1 MATCPAAGEFIP
13 AARSEQGSIWICV
26 VLLSAAFGHL
36 FPVCMGENCPWAAPG
51 CAGRKWGGW
60 ESPPGLHCPPWGR
73 DAAAARSLQQAH
85 GGADRP

>member
-13 AARSEQGSIWICV
+13 AARSEQGSIWIRV

-51 CAGRKWGGW
+51 CAGRKWEGW
-60 ESPPGLHCPPWGR
+60 ESPPGLRCPPWGR